1 MKTNEA
7 ELDGLKLKTLISE
20 RGMRRSD
27 LAERIGVSPTHLS
40 RWCGA
45 GKHVVRRENLVR
57 LSQALNVA
65 PDILQEPD
73 PTMTTRLSQE
83 EAELVT
89 HYRDMG
95 RFQRTRVWQT
105 VEEVLKEEKP
115 TP

>member
-1 MKTNEA
+1 
-7 ELDGLKLKTLISE
+7 
-20 RGMRRSD
+20 
-27 LAERIGVSPTHLS
+27 
-40 RWCGA
+40 
-45 GKHVVRRENLVR
+45 
-57 LSQALNVA
+57 VA